1 MTTTPQSG
9 RSAIES
15 IVRELEK
22 IPEPIQLS
30 LLDFIRSL
38 SISYSATNQPE
49 ASAMGNNASN
59 PSRKRRTTSTLIAG
73 KGKTLGDIVSPKYM
87 KRDYP
92 VSIACSHCILK
103 LAIDYYLLDARR
115 G

>member
-1 MTTTPQSG
+1 MNATPQSG
-9 RSAIES
+9 CSPIES

-38 SISYSATNQPE
+38 GSSYATANQSE
-49 ASAMGNNASN
+49 VRIVGNNISD

-73 KGKTLGDIVSPKYM
+73 KGKTLGDIVSPIVDEQDWECKI
-87 KRDYP
+87 
-92 VSIACSHCILK
+92 SQC
-103 LAIDYYLLDARR
+103 